1 MILKINIYNMKIS
14 EVENIFKELFQD
26 EKGLVKT
33 VETVYEKSDDGKFLK
48 LVISIHDLRVQ
59 DTLIIHTKFIFK
71 TDLDKINIIENSFSY
86 LYEINC
92 LYRTVSFKDAFDLKE
107 KVKKIVDSNKFGK
120 DIQSMSEFIDSP
132 AKLLNSYLGKNN
144 ITDYSVSVVDY
155 EPKFKVKPCDETTFD
170 FLIDI
175 MNENNSYKI
184 SLCISK
190 FKNELGEIRYR
201 FRFRLLDKSETVE
214 VDSLLDL
221 HILIAN
227 KIVEMLDK
235 ILK

>member
-1 MILKINIYNMKIS
+1 MKIS
-14 EVENIFKELFQD
+14 EVENIFKQLFQD

-71 TDLDKINIIENSFSY
+71 TNLGKNEIIENSFSY

-92 LYRTVSFKDAFDLKE
+92 LYRTINFKDVFDLKE

-132 AKLLNSYLGKNN
+132 AKLLNGYLAKNN
-144 ITDYSVSVVDY
+144 VTDYSVGVVDY
-155 EPKFKVKPCDETTFD
+155 APKFKVTPCEETTFD
-170 FLIDI
+170 FVIN
-175 MNENNSYKI
+175 MMHENNSYDI

-190 FKNELGEIRYR
+190 FKNETEIKYR
-201 FRFRLLDKSETVE
+201 FRFRLLDKSEVIE
-214 VDSLLDL
+214 VD
-221 HILIAN
+221 
-227 KIVEMLDK
+227 
-235 ILK
+235 